1 MLSDE
6 IPPATASVKS
16 APEIGPVR
24 PKERIETI
32 DILRGWALFGIL
44 LVNMLG
50 FAASYLPRAELW
62 PGLADRT
69 AVYLIWFFGTS
80 KFWTLFSFLFGLG
93 FALQLERAKA
103 RGVRFFPVYRRRLLA
118 LLLIGILHSLIWEGD
133 VLIFYAL
140 LGFLLFLFRGRSP
153 RTLMIAA
160 VGCLLL
166 TLSIYSA
173 RDGIRELRKRDPETA
188 QQTIRAAVQQ
198 QVDRKAWREQAVQT
212 YSQGDFGDVV
222 AWNAQNFA
230 RWLSS
235 PYSYLS
241 HLREEFP
248 LLLLGLFA
256 ARRRFLHDIPAN
268 RTFIWR
274 VFWWGLA
281 LGIVCTSVSL
291 LAEHISN
298 PALPFLT
305 RRLRILLWAI
315 GSPAL
320 CFFYASAI
328 VLLAQREGW
337 KRRLAPLAFVG
348 RMALT
353 NYLLQTVIGVTFF
366 YNYGLG
372 FYGKVGPAAGFG
384 LTLLLYGCQVP
395 LSVWWL
401 RRFRFG
407 PAEWLWRT
415 LTYGRLQP
423 MRVSQPAA

>member
-1 MLSDE
+1 M
-6 IPPATASVKS
+6 
-16 APEIGPVR
+16 GPTR
-24 PKERIETI
+24 PKERIDVI
-32 DILRGWALFGIL
+32 DILRGWAIFGIL
-44 LVNMLG
+44 VVNMMV
-50 FAASYLPRAELW
+50 FAADYLPKAELW
-62 PGLADRT
+62 PGLGDRT
-69 AVYLIWFFGTS
+69 AVYLIRFFGAT

-118 LLLIGILHSLIWEGD
+118 LLLIGILHFLIWEGD
-133 VLIFYAL
+133 QLIIYAL
-140 LGFLLFLFRGRSP
+140 LGFLLFLFGGRSP
-153 RTLMIAA
+153 RTLVLAA

-166 TLSIYSA
+166 TLSIFAA

-198 QVDRKAWREQAVQT
+198 EVDGKAWREQGVQS

-222 AWNAQNFA
+222 AWHAQVFA
-230 RWLSS
+230 RRHSS
-235 PYSYLS
+235 PYTYLWL
-241 HLREEFP
+241 LRQEFP
-248 LLLLGLFA
+248 LLLLGLFV

-268 RTFIWR
+268 RTFIR
-274 VFWWGLA
+274 RAFWWGLA
-281 LGIVCTSVSL
+281 LGLVCTSVSL

-305 RRLRILLWAI
+305 RQLSALLWAI
-315 GSPAL
+315 GGPAL
-320 CFFYASAI
+320 CFFYASTI

-353 NYLLQTVIGVTFF
+353 NYLLQTVICVTFF

-372 FYGKVGPAAGFG
+372 FYGKVGPAAGIG
-384 LTLLLYGCQVP
+384 LTLLIYGLQIP

>member
-1 MLSDE
+1 MPE
-6 IPPATASVKS
+6 QTPRPGANPEPTSVM
-16 APEIGPVR
+16 GPVR
-24 PKERIETI
+24 PKERIEVI
-32 DILRGWALFGIL
+32 DILRGWAIFGIL
-44 LVNMLG
+44 VANMPV
-50 FAASYLPRAELW
+50 FSADYLPGAELW
-62 PGLADRT
+62 PGLVDRT
-69 AVYLIWFFGTS
+69 AVYLIQFFVAS
-80 KFWTLFSFLFGLG
+80 KFWTLLMFLFGLG

-118 LLLIGILHSLIWEGD
+118 LLLIGILHFLIWEGD
-133 VLIFYAL
+133 VLTVYAL

-153 RTLMIAA
+153 RTLVIAA

-166 TLSIYSA
+166 TLSIFAA
-173 RDGIRELRKRDPETA
+173 RDGIRELRRRDPETA
-188 QQTIRAAVQQ
+188 QQTIRAVVQQ
-198 QVDRKAWREQAVQT
+198 QVDRKAWREQAIQA

-222 AWNAQNFA
+222 AWHAQTFA
-230 RWLSS
+230 RWRSS
-235 PYSYLS
+235 PYTYLS
-241 HLREEFP
+241 HLREDLP

-268 RTFIWR
+268 RTFIRR
-274 VFWWGLA
+274 VFWWRLA
-281 LGIVCTSVSL
+281 LGLVCTSVSL

-305 RRLRILLWAI
+305 QQLRALLWAI
-315 GSPAL
+315 GAPAL

-328 VLLAQREGW
+328 VLLAQRERW

-353 NYLLQTVIGVTFF
+353 NYLLQTVICVTFF

-372 FYGKVGPAAGFG
+372 FYGKVGPAAGIG
-384 LTLLLYGCQVP
+384 LTLLIYGLQIP

-407 PAEWLWRT
+407 PAEWFWRT
-415 LTYGRLQP
+415 LTYGKLQP
-423 MRVSQPAA
+423 MRVRQISA

>member
-1 MLSDE
+1 MPEQASV
-6 IPPATASVKS
+6 PTAS
-16 APEIGPVR
+16 PEPLPVIGPVR
-24 PKERIETI
+24 PAERIETI
-32 DILRGWALFGIL
+32 DILRGWAIFGIL
-44 LVNMLG
+44 VANMMV
-50 FAASYLPRAELW
+50 FAADYLPWAERW

-69 AVYLIWFFGTS
+69 TVFLIQFFGES

-93 FALQLERAKA
+93 FALQLERAQA

-118 LLLIGILHSLIWEGD
+118 LLLIGILHGLIWEGD
-133 VLIFYAL
+133 QLIIYAL

-153 RTLMIAA
+153 RTLVIAA

-188 QQTIRAAVQQ
+188 QQAIRAAVQREM
-198 QVDRKAWREQAVQT
+198 DRKAWREQAVQT

-222 AWNAQNFA
+222 AWNAQNIA
-230 RWLSS
+230 RWHSS
-235 PYSYLS
+235 PYAYLS
-241 HLREEFP
+241 FLRGEFP

-268 RTFIWR
+268 RTFMWR

-281 LGIVCTSVSL
+281 LGLVCTSVSL

-305 RRLRILLWAI
+305 RQLRTLLWRI

-328 VLLAQREGW
+328 VLLVQRERW
-337 KRRLAPLAFVG
+337 KRRLAPLGAVG

-353 NYLLQTVIGVTFF
+353 NYLLQTLIGVTIF
-366 YNYGLG
+366 YHYGLG
-372 FYGKVGPAAGFG
+372 FYGKVGPAAGIG
-384 LTLLLYGCQVP
+384 LTLLIYGLQIL

-415 LTYGRLQP
+415 LTYGKLQP
-423 MRVSQPAA
+423 MRVSP

>member
-1 MLSDE
+1 MPEQAPRPDTNPE
-6 IPPATASVKS
+6 PTSVM
-16 APEIGPVR
+16 GPVR
-24 PKERIETI
+24 PRERIQVL
-32 DILRGWALFGIL
+32 DILRGWAIFGIL
-44 LVNMLG
+44 VVNMMV
-50 FAASYLPRAELW
+50 FAADYLPEAELW

-69 AVYLIWFFGTS
+69 AVFLIQFFGAS

-118 LLLIGILHSLIWEGD
+118 LLLIGLLHFLIWEGD
-133 VLIFYAL
+133 QLIIYAL

-153 RTLMIAA
+153 RTLVLAA

-166 TLSIYSA
+166 TLSIFAA

-198 QVDRKAWREQAVQT
+198 KVDGKARREQAIQA

-222 AWNAQNFA
+222 AWHAQEFA
-230 RWLSS
+230 RRHSS
-235 PYSYLS
+235 PYIYLNY
-241 HLREEFP
+241 LRQEFP

-268 RTFIWR
+268 RTFIRR

-281 LGIVCTSVSL
+281 LGLVCTSVSL

-328 VLLAQREGW
+328 VLLAQRERW
-337 KRRLAPLAFVG
+337 KRWLAPLAFVG

-353 NYLLQTVIGVTFF
+353 NYLLQTVICVTFF

-372 FYGKVGPAAGFG
+372 FYGKVGPAAGIG
-384 LTLLLYGCQVP
+384 LTLLIYGLQIP

-415 LTYGRLQP
+415 LTYGKLQP
-423 MRVSQPAA
+423 MRVQHG